1 MNTKF
6 LTITV
11 FLFLTVCN
19 AQAQD
24 FKLGKV
30 SIEELKEK
38 IHPRDSAAVAAIL
51 FEKAEN
57 KLVYNQENGF
67 AIELVVKARIKIYKK
82 EGYNWANKSVRYY
95 LPNNFKEN
103 ISFSDAITYNLVDG
117 KIEKTKLKSDGEFD
131 EVINKYWG
139 QKKITMPNVKE
150 GSVIEYEYTLR
161 SPNIGNPRDWYFQ
174 SDIPVNHSE
183 FINYIPEYFV
193 YNTNVKGFIRPNVT
207 VEKLNKSIL
216 LSSKERV
223 TNGRVTSTNF
233 TNESVPYLETKTTYL
248 VENMPAIKEEV
259 FVNNI
264 KNYTTSLEQELSMTK
279 FPNSMPKSY
288 SADWE
293 SVVKTIYEYEDFGPE
308 LNKTGYFEDDLKTV
322 LTGLNTEDE
331 KINAILNFVKTSV
344 KWNEYYGYSCNDGVR
359 KAYKDKTGNVAEI
372 NLMLTAMLRYAGLN
386 ANPVLLSTR
395 SNGISFFPNRT
406 AFNYVIAAVEN
417 EDQIVLLDGSDSFS
431 VPNVLPFRTLN
442 WFGRLIRKDGTSV
455 AVDLMPKELSI
466 DQKMLSFSFNEKGEV
481 IGKIRSHKTKH
492 RASLFRENIKGVKE
506 DAYLEKIENNNNK
519 IEISEYSRQN
529 EKELNLPAVES
540 YSFLGNNLIEI
551 IGGKF
556 YIDPMLFLTPK
567 QNPFKQENR
576 AYPVDYGFPF
586 QDKWAVNIQIPEG
599 YKVESLPQSATL
611 KMNEDLGVFK
621 YLIILNGN
629 TIQISISN
637 QINSSLVSSDDYVNL
652 KTYYQKMIEK
662 ESEKI
667 IISKI

>member
-1 MNTKF
+1 MKF
-6 LTITV
+6 NFFTITLI
-11 FLFLTVCN
+11 LFLTVGI

-38 IHPRDSAAVAAIL
+38 IHPRDSAAAAAVL

-57 KLVYNQENGF
+57 KLVYSQEHGF
-67 AIELVVKARIKIYKK
+67 SIELVVKARIKIYKK
-82 EGYNWANKSVRYY
+82 EGYDWANKSVRYY
-95 LPNNFKEN
+95 LSNASKE
-103 ISFSDAITYNLVDG
+103 SVMFSDVVTYNLVDG

-131 EVINKYWG
+131 EMINKYWG

-161 SPNIGNPRDWYFQ
+161 SPNIGSPRDWYFQ
-174 SDIPVNHSE
+174 SDIPVNRSE
-183 FINYIPEYFV
+183 YINYIPEFFV
-193 YNTNVKGFIRPNVT
+193 FNTNVKGFIQPKIT
-207 VEKLNKSIL
+207 VEKLNKNIL

-223 TNGRVTSTNF
+223 NNGQVTSTNF
-233 TNESVPYLETKTTYL
+233 VNENVPYLETKTTYV
-248 VENMPAIKEEV
+248 VENMPAIKEEA

-264 KNYTTSLEQELSMTK
+264 RNYTTSIEQELSMTK

-288 SADWE
+288 STDWE

-308 LNKTGYFEDDLKTV
+308 LNKTGYFEEDLKTV
-322 LTGLNTEDE
+322 LTGLNSQEE
-331 KINAILNFVKTSV
+331 KINAILNYVKSSV

-372 NLMLTAMLRYAGLN
+372 NLMLTAMLRHAGLN
-386 ANPVLLSTR
+386 ANPVLISTR

-417 EDQIVLLDGSDSFS
+417 GDQLILLDGSDSFS
-431 VPNVLPFRTLN
+431 VPNVLPFRALN
-442 WFGRLIRKDGTSV
+442 WFGRLIRKDGSSI

-466 DQKMLSFSFNEKGEV
+466 DQKTMSFSFNEKGEV
-481 IGKIRSHKTKH
+481 VGKIRSQKTKH
-492 RASLFRENIKGVKE
+492 RASLFRENIKGEKE
-506 DAYLEKIENNNNK
+506 DTYLEKLENNNNK
-519 IEISEYSRQN
+519 IEISEYSRNN

-540 YSFLGNNLIEI
+540 YSFLGTNLIEN

-556 YIDPMLFLTPK
+556 YIDPLLFLTHK

-576 AYPVDYGFPF
+576 EYPVDYGFPF
-586 QDKWAVNIQIPEG
+586 LDKLAVTIEIPEG
-599 YKVESLPQSATL
+599 YKVESLPKSTTL

-621 YLIILNGN
+621 YLIGLNGN
-629 TIQISISN
+629 TIQVSVSN
-637 QINSSLVSSDDYVNL
+637 QINSSLVSADDYVNL
-652 KTYYQKMIEK
+652 KAYYQKMIEK

-667 IISKI
+667 ILSKI